1 VVKKRDRT
9 KWILRISLL
18 LRPNRPGRSRLFLN
32 LRPLPNRVLRR
43 LRRRLPTANSAIIRE
58 AREAD
63 AIAAAAAGRAVTAE
77 AQKARDR
84 DRDSKATAV
93 ASLLIAASSAIS
105 DPVGLPGPWTT
116 VIASREMGKST
127 ATWCSRRVGIAG
139 SSALDADAFVP
150 LASLRSLPLVI
161 PCNQCWNRSFAATM
175 RC

>member
-1 VVKKRDRT
+1 LKKRDRT

-18 LRPNRPGRSRLFLN
+18 LRPNRPVRSRLFLN
-32 LRPLPNRVLRR
+32 LHPLPNRALRR

-63 AIAAAAAGRAVTAE
+63 AIAAAAAVRAVTAE
-77 AQKARDR
+77 VPKAR

-105 DPVGLPGPWTT
+105 DPVSLPGPWTT

-139 SSALDADAFVP
+139 SSA
-150 LASLRSLPLVI
+150 
-161 PCNQCWNRSFAATM
+161 
-175 RC
+175 